1 MPMTIPNLSPTAAA
15 VERLPWSKMARFLVL
30 LAWVRWLN
38 RRLHAAHQRV
48 HRQGLDAGGADLVLI
63 VGRWLAAHQAISVL
77 LGCPEPPHVAQVRAR
92 LGSCQEVKNDD

>member
-1 MPMTIPNLSPTAAA
+1 M
-15 VERLPWSKMARFLVL
+15 
-30 LAWVRWLN
+30 
-38 RRLHAAHQRV
+38 